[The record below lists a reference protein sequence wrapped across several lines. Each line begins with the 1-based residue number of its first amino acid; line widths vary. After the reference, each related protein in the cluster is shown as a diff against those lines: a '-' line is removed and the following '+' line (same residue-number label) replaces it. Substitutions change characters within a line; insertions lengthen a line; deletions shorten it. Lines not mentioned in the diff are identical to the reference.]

1 MVDLRAD
8 LRDGIGEIT
17 VGDWESRVCRF
28 GPGHGDFPLDQG
40 LSSKGQK
47 ARFRFSG

>member
-1 MVDLRAD
+1 LREG
-8 LRDGIGEIT
+8 RGEIGF
-17 VGDWESRVCRF
+17 GDCESRVGRSGF
-28 GPGHGDFPLDQG
+28 GHGDFPLDQG